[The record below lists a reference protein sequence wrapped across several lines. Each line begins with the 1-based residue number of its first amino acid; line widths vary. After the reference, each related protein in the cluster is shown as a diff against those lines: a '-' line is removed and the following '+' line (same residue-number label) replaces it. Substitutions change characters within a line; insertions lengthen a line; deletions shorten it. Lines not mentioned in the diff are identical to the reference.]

1 MSKDTLMKWIVILV
15 AVSMLLTAAPGCSA
29 PARQDNTTVNGP
41 GGSTAG
47 SQVSAASEVKGD
59 FIEGDVS
66 GGEAETLN
74 WILAADAS
82 SFGYVGYTLE
92 SLAGYDNKF
101 NIVLKCL
108 AKDIEIS
115 PDGLVYTITIR
126 PDLKWGDGSQVTAD
140 DYVYTMKN
148 LMFSSWLNYNYK
160 EDWQEEIDGKNVYI
174 TPQVVDTTTFTITR
188 QTVQPEFIYT
198 LYGLTP
204 YPKYIAVKYEGNV
217 DAFTQA
223 KEFNDLSYTGNLGPY
238 KFKEWLKN
246 DKYVVA
252 RNPDYF
258 MGRENGGAPF
268 FRDYIVKMF
277 GTSAVMQF
285 ALEAGDITYCGIEP
299 QNVAKFKLM
308 DKINVYTVPTTGYNL
323 IAYNQRANGWEGL
336 RNKQVRQAISMAIDK
351 ETIVKKIYL
360 GYAESAYSFIP
371 SSSPWY
377 SDDTVL
383 KLGVAPLNSKQKAI
397 EMLKAAGYEYGK
409 NGDQDVLLDKDSKPV
424 KLLLV
429 TTPGS
434 DVVES
439 MSLLIKQE
447 LAAVGIDLEVKWVQ
461 WPTLLRQYMMNK
473 APGSSQEP
481 RYNNG
486 PEAVSENAWDMT
498 LMGHNT
504 DPNAPSGSRVFYA
517 ADGGLNSFGF
527 FNSDVNTLFK
537 KIRSKDGL
545 NKDDRKKMYAELAGL
560 ISDQQPVDFLT
571 YGRGNRGFQKTVQG
585 IEPGINMGYNYY
597 LWHFE

>member
-1 MSKDTLMKWIVILV
+1 
-15 AVSMLLTAAPGCSA
+15 MLLTAAPGCSA